1 VDDAYASMGVA
12 QQARTSLRDRGL
24 PNVFD
29 RRAAMLNGAGWLRAG
44 LGLLLTLLLGGPLAA
59 AASDAEALPRPAG
72 LEPDIAFWR
81 RIFGEVT
88 TREALVHDN
97 RYLDVVY
104 EKLSFPPGTPDRERE
119 REIKAA
125 RDRYA
130 AVLRRLESPDPGRLS
145 RDEKRVRSLFPKEVR
160 AVRLSGA
167 ADRVRVQM
175 GLADRFREGLVRSG
189 RWEPHIREQLAQA
202 GVPARLAA
210 LPHVESSFNPEA
222 RSFVGA
228 AGLWQFTAGT
238 GRQFMM
244 INDAVDERRDP
255 FRSSEAAARL
265 LRSNYREL
273 GSWPLAITA
282 YNHGVGGMRRAVRE
296 MGTTDIEAI
305 VRRYTGPAFG
315 FASRNFYVSFL
326 AAEEVERDAE
336 RYFGTVRRD
345 DPEPYATVPLPH
357 HLRASTLARITGVA
371 PETLR
376 TYNPSLLPSVW
387 AGRQPA
393 PRGYPLR
400 LPPGVSLQQT
410 TELLA
415 AVPPS
420 ERAGAP
426 TAAVADGHR
435 VKPGETLS
443 GIAAR
448 YGTSAATLA
457 RLNGLSSVN
466 SIRAG
471 QVLKVPGN
479 AGGSRTAAAAPSAPA
494 GSSPPVNSGQT
505 YVVRRGDSLASIAKR
520 TGVPQR
526 QLMALNSLDNPNRIY
541 PGQRLRLRAVEGG

>member
-1 VDDAYASMGVA
+1 MLKQSGW
-12 QQARTSLRDRGL
+12 
-24 PNVFD
+24 
-29 RRAAMLNGAGWLRAG
+29 RRAWH
-44 LGLLLTLLLGGPLAA
+44 GLLLVLLLGGPLAA
-59 AASDAEALPRPAG
+59 AATDAEPLPRPAG

-97 RYLDVVY
+97 RYLDIVY
-104 EKLSFPPGTPDRERE
+104 EKLSFPSGTSDRERE
-119 REIKAA
+119 QAMKAT

-130 AVLRRLESPDPGRLS
+130 AILRKLASPDPGRLS
-145 RDEKRVRSLFPKEVR
+145 REEKRVRKLFPKEVR
-160 AVRLSGA
+160 AARLSGA

-265 LRSNYREL
+265 LKSNYREL

-296 MGTTDIEAI
+296 TGTADIETI
-305 VRRYTGPAFG
+305 VRRYNGPAFG

-336 RYFGTVRRD
+336 RYFGSVRRD

-357 HLRASTLARITGVA
+357 HLRVNTLVRVTGVT

-376 TYNPSLLPSVW
+376 TYNPSLLPTVW

-400 LPPGVSLQQT
+400 LPPGVSLQDT

-415 AVPPS
+415 AVPAA

-426 TAAVADGHR
+426 SSTVAGGHR

-457 RLNGLSSVN
+457 RLNGLSSAN
-466 SIRAG
+466 KIRAG
-471 QVLKVPGN
+471 QVLKVPGSGGGARVAEAPSSAPP
-479 AGGSRTAAAAPSAPA
+479 AGGQ
-494 GSSPPVNSGQT
+494 QT
-505 YVVRRGDSLASIAKR
+505 YVVRRGDNLASIAKR

-541 PGQRLRLRAVEGG
+541 PGQRLRLRDSKGG

>member
-1 VDDAYASMGVA
+1 MPE
-12 QQARTSLRDRGL
+12 SLQRDTTMRGRSGWREL
-24 PNVFD
+24 L
-29 RRAAMLNGAGWLRAG
+29 RGAI
-44 LGLLLTLLLGGPLAA
+44 LGLLLAGPLAA
-59 AASDAEALPRPAG
+59 SATGDLPRPAG

-97 RYLDVVY
+97 RYLDIVY
-104 EKLSFPPGTPDRERE
+104 EKLAFPADTTDRELDRATT
-119 REIKAA
+119 AA

-130 AVLRRLESPDPGRLS
+130 AILRRLDSPDRGKLS
-145 RDEKRVRSLFPKEVR
+145 REEKRVLRLFPKGPER
-160 AVRLSGA
+160 ARLQGA

-189 RWEPHIREQLAQA
+189 RWEPHIREQLQQY

-265 LRSNYREL
+265 LSSNYRQL

-296 MGTTDIEAI
+296 TGTEDIETI

-326 AAEEVERDAE
+326 AAEEVEREAE
-336 RYFGTVRRD
+336 RYFGTVQRD
-345 DPEPYATVPLPH
+345 DPEPYATVALPYN
-357 HLRASTLARITGVA
+357 LRASTLAQVTGVA

-376 TYNPSLLPSVW
+376 SYNPSLLPTVW

-400 LPPGVSLQQT
+400 LPPGASLEET
-410 TELLA
+410 TRLLA
-415 AVPPS
+415 DVPAA
-420 ERAGAP
+420 ERAGP
-426 TAAVADGHR
+426 PSAAVAGGHR

-448 YGTSAATLA
+448 HGTSAAKLA
-457 RLNGLSSVN
+457 RLNGLSSQN
-466 SIRAG
+466 KIRAG
-471 QVLKVPGN
+471 QVLKVPGG
-479 AGGSRTAAAAPSAPA
+479 AGARSLAAEVAAPAKP
-494 GSSPPVNSGQT
+494 GQQT
-505 YVVRRGDSLASIAKR
+505 YVVKRGDSLASIAKR

-526 QLMALNSLDNPNRIY
+526 QLMALNAIDNPNRIY
-541 PGQRLRLRAVEGG
+541 PGQRLRLQNVEGG

>member
-1 VDDAYASMGVA
+1 MLKRI
-12 QQARTSLRDRGL
+12 ARRPAWR
-24 PNVFD
+24 
-29 RRAAMLNGAGWLRAG
+29 AMLLA
-44 LGLLLTLLLGGPLAA
+44 LLLGGPLAA
-59 AASDAEALPRPAG
+59 AATGTEALPRPAG
-72 LEPDIAFWR
+72 LEPDIALWR
-81 RIFGEVT
+81 RIFGEIT

-97 RYLDVVY
+97 RHLDIVY
-104 EKLSFPPGTPDRERE
+104 EKLPFPPGASDRERE
-119 REIKAA
+119 QAMKAA

-130 AVLRRLESPDPGRLS
+130 AILRKLDGPDPGRLS
-145 RDEKRVRSLFPKEVR
+145 RDEKRVRKLFPPAVR
-160 AVRLSGA
+160 AARLSGA
-167 ADRVRVQM
+167 ADRVRVQT

-189 RWEPHIREQLAQA
+189 RWEPHIRDQLTQA
-202 GVPARLAA
+202 GVPAALAA

-296 MGTTDIEAI
+296 TGTTDIEAI
-305 VRRYTGPAFG
+305 IRRYTGPAFG

-326 AAEEVERDAE
+326 AAGEVERDAE
-336 RYFGTVRRD
+336 RYFGSVRRD
-345 DPEPYATVPLPH
+345 DPEPYATVSLPH
-357 HLRASTLARITGVA
+357 HLRVGTLVRVTGVT

-376 TYNPSLLPSVW
+376 TYNPALLPPVW

-400 LPPGVSLQQT
+400 LPPGVSLQEA

-415 AVPPS
+415 AVPPA
-420 ERAGAP
+420 ERAGTP
-426 TAAVADGHR
+426 TAAVAGGHR
-435 VKPGETLS
+435 VRPGETLS

-448 YGTSAATLA
+448 YGVAAATLA
-457 RLNGLSSVN
+457 RLNGLSS
-466 SIRAG
+466 SDLIRAG
-471 QVLKVPGN
+471 QLLTVPGSS
-479 AGGSRTAAAAPSAPA
+479 GDLPTLAAP
-494 GSSPPVNSGQT
+494 GRGQQT
-505 YVVRRGDSLASIAKR
+505 YVVRRGDSLAGIAKR

-526 QLMALNSLDNPNRIY
+526 QLMVLNSLDNPDRIY
-541 PGQRLRLRAVEGG
+541 PGQRLRLRAGRGG

>member
-1 VDDAYASMGVA
+1 MRVRISWLQLLRTVVLGV
-12 QQARTSLRDRGL
+12 
-24 PNVFD
+24 
-29 RRAAMLNGAGWLRAG
+29 
-44 LGLLLTLLLGGPLAA
+44 LLAGPLAA
-59 AASDAEALPRPAG
+59 AANDAGLLPRPAG

-104 EKLSFPPGTPDRERE
+104 EKLSFPPGTSDRERE
-119 REIKAA
+119 RAMTAA
-125 RDRYA
+125 RDQYA
-130 AVLRRLESPDPGRLS
+130 ATLRRLAKADPGKLS
-145 RDEKRVRSLFPKEVR
+145 RDDKRVLRLFPKGPER
-160 AVRLSGA
+160 ARLQGA

-175 GLADRFREGLVRSG
+175 GLSDRFLEGLVRSG
-189 RWEPHIREQLAQA
+189 RWEPHIREQLEQA

-238 GRQFMM
+238 GRQFMT
-244 INDAVDERRDP
+244 INAAVDERRDP

-265 LRSNYREL
+265 LRGNYREL

-296 MGTTDIEAI
+296 TGTTDIETI
-305 VRRYTGPAFG
+305 IRRYTGPAFG

-326 AAEEVERDAE
+326 AAEEVEREAE
-336 RYFGTVRRD
+336 RYFGTVQRD
-345 DPEPYATVPLPH
+345 DPEPYATVALPY
-357 HLRASTLARITGVA
+357 HLRANTLARVTGVSL
-371 PETLR
+371 ETLR
-376 TYNPSLLPSVW
+376 AYNPSLLPVVW

-393 PRGYPLR
+393 PRGYLLR
-400 LPPGVSLQQT
+400 LPAGASLEDT
-410 TELLA
+410 TRLLA
-415 AVPPS
+415 AVPAA

-426 TAAVADGHR
+426 SASAVAGGHR

-448 YGTSAATLA
+448 YGTSSATLA
-457 RLNGLSSVN
+457 RLNGLSSQN
-466 SIRAG
+466 KIRSG
-471 QVLKVPGN
+471 QVLKVPG
-479 AGGSRTAAAAPSAPA
+479 GA
-494 GSSPPVNSGQT
+494 GSPASSAVAPGQKT
-505 YVVRRGDSLASIAKR
+505 YVVRRGDSLAVIAKR

-526 QLMALNSLDNPNRIY
+526 QLMALNAIDNPNRIY
-541 PGQRLRLRAVEGG
+541 PGQRLRLRKTEGG

>member
-1 VDDAYASMGVA
+1 MLKRTGWHRAW
-12 QQARTSLRDRGL
+12 QA
-24 PNVFD
+24 
-29 RRAAMLNGAGWLRAG
+29 
-44 LGLLLTLLLGGPLAA
+44 LLLALLLGGPLAA
-59 AASDAEALPRPAG
+59 AANDGEPLPRPAG

-97 RYLDVVY
+97 RYLDIVY
-104 EKLSFPPGTPDRERE
+104 EKLSFPPGTSDRERE
-119 REIKAA
+119 QAMKAT

-130 AVLRRLESPDPGRLS
+130 AILRRLDSPDPGRLS
-145 RDEKRVRSLFPKEVR
+145 RDEKRVRKLFPKEVR
-160 AVRLSGA
+160 AARLSGA

-244 INDAVDERRDP
+244 INSAVDERRDP

-296 MGTTDIEAI
+296 TGTTDIETI
-305 VRRYTGPAFG
+305 VRRYNGPAFG

-336 RYFGTVRRD
+336 RYFGSVRRD

-357 HLRASTLARITGVA
+357 HLRVNTLVRITGVT

-376 TYNPSLLPSVW
+376 TYNPSLLPTVW

-400 LPPGVSLQQT
+400 LPPGVSLQET

-415 AVPPS
+415 AVPAA

-426 TAAVADGHR
+426 SATVAGGHR

-448 YGTSAATLA
+448 YGTSTATLA
-457 RLNGLSSVN
+457 RLNGLSSSN
-466 SIRAG
+466 RIRAG
-471 QVLKVPGN
+471 QVLKVPGS
-479 AGGSRTAAAAPSAPA
+479 GGGGDSPAPSAAPA
-494 GSSPPVNSGQT
+494 SGGQQT
-505 YVVRRGDSLASIAKR
+505 YVVRRGDNLAIIAKR

-541 PGQRLRLRAVEGG
+541 PGQRLRLRDSKGG